1 MKVQEE
7 IKKETD
13 GNELKLKSAIQL
25 LQEKL
30 SQAGV
35 EFEGKSIIIKDSQL
49 TIK

>member
-1 MKVQEE
+1 MEE
-7 IKKETD
+7 VEISAEVKEK
-13 GNELKLKSAIQL
+13 ELKLASAIRL

-35 EFEGKSIIIKDSQL
+35 EFEGKSIIIKDSKL

>member
-1 MKVQEE
+1 MKEVEVSAE
-7 IKKETD
+7 VKEK
-13 GNELKLKSAIQL
+13 EQKLQSAIRL

-35 EFEGKSIIIKDSQL
+35 EFEGKSIIIKDSKL